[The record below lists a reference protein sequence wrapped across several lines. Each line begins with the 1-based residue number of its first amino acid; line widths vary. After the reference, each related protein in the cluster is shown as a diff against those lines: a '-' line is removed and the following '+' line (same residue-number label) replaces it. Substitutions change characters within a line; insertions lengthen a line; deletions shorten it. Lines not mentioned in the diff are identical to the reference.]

1 MSMKRQ
7 INAKVAE
14 WTPEIQAFWEEV
26 ISTHPDADHGPVL
39 QANYF
44 TPRPYRN
51 EYDRGDTR
59 EGFTYTIGREV
70 WQIHQEPNE

>member
-1 MSMKRQ
+1 MDTH
-7 INAKVAE
+7 INAQAAE
-14 WTPEIQAFWEEV
+14 WSPEIQAFWEEV

-39 QANYF
+39 SANYF

-51 EYDRGDTR
+51 EYDRGSNE

-70 WQIHQEPNE
+70 WTIQRTKA